1 VSEPRLSSTLYGVVT
16 KVADRMHLS
25 QCDHIRRADERRP
38 PAGSGALTISHQLI
52 ILVSLLSI
60 LEGALAVWGLH
71 RPAWGDEAHFADTIR
86 FFGNGVTLQSLTHY
100 QEMSAPLPFIIYS
113 FWGRL
118 FGFALLNLR
127 LLSLLIAFCTFLA
140 SFRLFALVLDG
151 NLALYA
157 AIFLALNPYVAGSAI
172 FVFTDMLAL
181 LCLVMACTAVLKRS
195 PAMLF
200 VSLSSGLLS
209 RQYLAFFWVAVAVFL
224 LVRLGQQTRDKQDSW
239 MLMACAGS
247 ALPLAALMVLWRGL
261 SPDSS
266 VRSVYLNEPL
276 AFHSTAAT
284 LYVILL
290 LVYLLPIIAV
300 RWRQFYRDRRVLGA
314 SFLLSW
320 LYWLAPVTAS
330 LPRGGLQIDTVGY
343 FHRFLRLVCLR
354 TSNQIVFYL
363 LFLAALPVLL
373 SIVTGCYTRLSRHDT
388 SVPLLWGFSVVSFLL
403 VMPMS
408 YLTWEKYFILVLPP
422 ALMLLL
428 NTQSGAEQTGF

>member
-1 VSEPRLSSTLYGVVT
+1 VSEPPVVEH
-16 KVADRMHLS
+16 ALWHSHQSGRRMHLS
-25 QCDHIRRADERRP
+25 QSDHIRPADERRP
-38 PAGSGALTISHQLI
+38 AAGSGPLTVCHQLI

-60 LEGALAVWGLH
+60 FEGALAVWGLY
-71 RPAWGDEAHFADTIR
+71 RPAWGDEAHFAETIR
-86 FFGNGVTLQSLTHY
+86 FFGNGVTLESLTHY

-113 FWGRL
+113 FWGRF
-118 FGFALLNLR
+118 FGFALQDLR

-140 SFRLFALVLDG
+140 SFRLFALVLEG
-151 NLALYA
+151 SLALYA
-157 AIFLALNPYVAGSAI
+157 TIFLALNPYVAGSAI

-181 LCLVMACTAVLKRS
+181 LCLVVACTAVLKRS
-195 PAMLF
+195 PAILF
-200 VSLSSGLLS
+200 VSLSAGLLC
-209 RQYLAFFWVAVAVFL
+209 RQYLVFFGAAVAVFSI
-224 LVRLGQQTRDKQDSW
+224 VRLVQQTSDKQDSW
-239 MLMACAGS
+239 MLIACAGS

-266 VRSVYLNEPL
+266 LRSVFLNEPL
-276 AFHSTAAT
+276 TFHSTAAT

-290 LVYLLPIIAV
+290 LVYLFPIIAAK
-300 RWRQFYRDRRVLGA
+300 WRQFYRDPRVLGA
-314 SFLLSW
+314 SFLLSF

-330 LPRGGLQIDTVGY
+330 PPRGLDIDTVGY
-343 FHRFLRLVCLR
+343 FHRFLRLVCSR

-388 SVPLLWGFSVVSFLL
+388 SFPLLWGFCVVSFLL

-428 NTQSGAEQTGF
+428 NTQSVAEQTGF

>member
-1 VSEPRLSSTLYGVVT
+1 VSESWLSSTLFGVVT

-25 QCDHIRRADERRP
+25 QCDPIRRADERRP
-38 PAGSGALTISHQLI
+38 SAGSGALTVCHQLI
-52 ILVSLLSI
+52 ILVSLLLI

-71 RPAWGDEAHFADTIR
+71 RPAWGDEAHFAETIR
-86 FFGNGVTLQSLTHY
+86 FFGNGVTLQSLAHY
-100 QEMSAPLPFIIYS
+100 HEMSAPLPFIIYS

-118 FGFALLNLR
+118 FGFALQNLR
-127 LLSLLIAFCTFLA
+127 FLSLLIAFCTFLA

-181 LCLVMACTAVLKRS
+181 LCLVMACTAVVKRS
-195 PAMLF
+195 PAMLL
-200 VSLSSGLLS
+200 VSLSAGLLC
-209 RQYLAFFWVAVAVFL
+209 RQYLAFLWAAVAVFS

-266 VRSVYLNEPL
+266 LRSVYLNEPL

-284 LYVILL
+284 LYVVLL
-290 LVYLLPIIAV
+290 LVYLVPIIAV
-300 RWRQFYRDRRVLGA
+300 RWRQFYRDPRILGA

-330 LPRGGLQIDTVGY
+330 PSRGMQIDTVGY
-343 FHRFLRLVCLR
+343 FHRFLRLVGSR

-373 SIVTGCYTRLSRHDT
+373 SIVKGCYTRLSRHDT
-388 SVPLLWGFSVVSFLL
+388 SFPLLWGFCVVSFLL

-428 NTQSGAEQTGF
+428 NTQSLAEQTGF